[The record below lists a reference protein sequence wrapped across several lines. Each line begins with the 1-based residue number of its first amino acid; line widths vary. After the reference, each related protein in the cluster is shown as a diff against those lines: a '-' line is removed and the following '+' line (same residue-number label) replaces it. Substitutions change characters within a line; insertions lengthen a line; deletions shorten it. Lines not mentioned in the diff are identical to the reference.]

1 MKEIGHIIFESVI
14 WLTMV
19 MFAFRGYTELA
30 MVQCTML
37 PWFTM
42 RHIADEWLDDN
53 DRNSL

>member
-1 MKEIGHIIFESVI
+1 MKEIGHIVFESAI

-37 PWFTM
+37 LWFTM
-42 RHIADEWLDDN
+42 RHIADERLDDN
-53 DRNSL
+53 GKGKV